1 MQEQHKI
8 AAVRNLSFSLQRGET
23 LAIVGES
30 GSGKS
35 VTALALMRLLEQ
47 AGGLV
52 QCDKMLL
59 QRRSREVIELSE
71 QSAAQM
77 RHVRGADMAMIFQE
91 PMTSLNPVFTVGEQI
106 AESIRLHQN
115 ASREE
120 AMVEAKRMLDQVRIP
135 EAQTILS
142 RYPHQLSGGM
152 RQRVMIAMALSCR
165 PAVLIADE
173 PTTAL
178 DVTIQAQIL
187 QLIKVLQ
194 KEMSMGVIFITHDM
208 GVVAE
213 IADRVLV
220 MYQGEAVE
228 TGSVE
233 QIFHA
238 PQHPYTR
245 ALLAAVPQL
254 GAMKGLDYPRR
265 FPLIS
270 LGHPAKQEPPIE
282 QKTVVD
288 GEPVLR
294 VRNLV
299 TRFPLRSGL
308 LNRVT
313 REVHAVEKVSFD
325 LWPGETLSLVG
336 ESGSGKSTTGRALL
350 RLVES
355 QGGEIIFNGQ
365 RIDTLSPGKL
375 QALRRDIQ
383 FIFQDPYASLDPRQT
398 IGDSILEPLRVHG
411 LLPGKEAAARVAWL
425 LERVGLLPEHAWRY
439 PHEFSGGQ
447 RQRICIA
454 RALALNPK
462 VIIADEAVS
471 ALDVSIRGQIINLLL
486 DLQRD
491 FGIAYLFISHD
502 MAVVE
507 RISHRVAVMYLG
519 QIVEIGPRRAVF
531 ENPQHPYTRKLLA
544 AVPVAEPSRQ
554 RPQRVLLSD
563 DLPSNIHLRGEEVAA
578 VSLQCVGPGHYV
590 AHNHNQ
596 NTHSCVDNIQAE
608 NKMARAVH
616 RSGLVALGIAT
627 ALMAS
632 CAFAAKEVVVAVG
645 SNFTTLDPYDANDT
659 LSQAVAK
666 SFYQGLFGLDK
677 EMKLKNVLAES
688 YTVSDDGLTYTVK
701 LREGI
706 KFQDGTDFNA
716 AAVKANLDRAS
727 DPANHLKRYN
737 LYKNIAKTEAIDPT
751 TVKITLKQPFSAFIN
766 ILAHPATA
774 MISPAALEKYGKEIG
789 FHPVGTGPY
798 ELDTWNQTDFVKV
811 KKFAGYW
818 QPGLPKLDSIT
829 WRPVADNNT
838 RAAMLQTGEAQFA
851 FPIPYEQAALLEKN
865 KNIEL
870 MASPSIMQ
878 RYISMNVTQKPFD
891 NPKVREAL
899 NYAINRPALVK
910 VAFAGYATPA
920 TGVVPPSIAYAQ
932 SYKPWPYDPVK
943 ARELLKEAGYPNG
956 FSTTLW
962 SSHNHSTAQKVL
974 QFTQQQLAQVGIK
987 AQVTAMDA
995 GQRAAEV
1002 EGKGQKESGVRM
1014 FYTGWSASTG
1024 EADWALSP
1032 LFASQNW
1039 PPTLFNTAFYSNKQV
1054 DDFLAQALKTND
1066 PAEKTRL
1073 YKAAQDIIWQESPWI
1088 PLVVEKLVSAHSKNL
1103 TGFWIMPDTGFSFED
1118 ADLQ

>member
-1 MQEQHKI
+1 
-8 AAVRNLSFSLQRGET
+8 
-23 LAIVGES
+23 
-30 GSGKS
+30 
-35 VTALALMRLLEQ
+35 
-47 AGGLV
+47 
-52 QCDKMLL
+52 
-59 QRRSREVIELSE
+59 
-71 QSAAQM
+71 
-77 RHVRGADMAMIFQE
+77 
-91 PMTSLNPVFTVGEQI
+91 
-106 AESIRLHQN
+106 
-115 ASREE
+115 
-120 AMVEAKRMLDQVRIP
+120 
-135 EAQTILS
+135 
-142 RYPHQLSGGM
+142 
-152 RQRVMIAMALSCR
+152 
-165 PAVLIADE
+165 
-173 PTTAL
+173 
-178 DVTIQAQIL
+178 
-187 QLIKVLQ
+187 
-194 KEMSMGVIFITHDM
+194 
-208 GVVAE
+208 
-213 IADRVLV
+213 
-220 MYQGEAVE
+220 
-228 TGSVE
+228 
-233 QIFHA
+233 
-238 PQHPYTR
+238 
-245 ALLAAVPQL
+245 
-254 GAMKGLDYPRR
+254 
-265 FPLIS
+265 
-270 LGHPAKQEPPIE
+270 
-282 QKTVVD
+282 
-288 GEPVLR
+288 
-294 VRNLV
+294 
-299 TRFPLRSGL
+299 
-308 LNRVT
+308 
-313 REVHAVEKVSFD
+313 
-325 LWPGETLSLVG
+325 
-336 ESGSGKSTTGRALL
+336 
-350 RLVES
+350 
-355 QGGEIIFNGQ
+355 
-365 RIDTLSPGKL
+365 
-375 QALRRDIQ
+375 
-383 FIFQDPYASLDPRQT
+383 
-398 IGDSILEPLRVHG
+398 
-411 LLPGKEAAARVAWL
+411 
-425 LERVGLLPEHAWRY
+425 
-439 PHEFSGGQ
+439 
-447 RQRICIA
+447 
-454 RALALNPK
+454 
-462 VIIADEAVS
+462 
-471 ALDVSIRGQIINLLL
+471 
-486 DLQRD
+486 
-491 FGIAYLFISHD
+491 
-502 MAVVE
+502 
-507 RISHRVAVMYLG
+507 
-519 QIVEIGPRRAVF
+519 
-531 ENPQHPYTRKLLA
+531 
-544 AVPVAEPSRQ
+544 
-554 RPQRVLLSD
+554 
-563 DLPSNIHLRGEEVAA
+563 
-578 VSLQCVGPGHYV
+578 
-590 AHNHNQ
+590 
-596 NTHSCVDNIQAE
+596 
-608 NKMARAVH
+608 MARAVH

-632 CAFAAKEVVVAVG
+632 CAFAAKDVVVAVG

-851 FPIPYEQAALLEKN
+851 FPIPYEQATLLEKN

-1039 PPTLFNTAFYSNKQV
+1039 PPTLFIVSV
-1054 DDFLAQALKTND
+1054 LVFLFVHMLPGD
-1066 PAEKTRL
+1066 PARLIAGPEADAQVIELVRQQLGLDQPLYHQFWHYISNAVQGDFGLSMVSRRPVADEIASRFMPTLWLTITSMVWAVIFGMAAGIIAAVWRNRWPDRLSMTIAVSGISFPAFALGMLLIQVFSVELGWLPTVGADSWQHYILPSLTLGAAVAAVMARFTRASFVDVL
-1073 YKAAQDIIWQESPWI
+1073 SEDYMRTARAKGVSETWVVLKHGLRNAMI
-1088 PLVVEKLVSAHSKNL
+1088 PVVTMMGLQFGFLLGGSIVVEKVFNWPGLGRLLVDSVEMRDYPVIQAEILLFSLEFILINL
-1103 TGFWIMPDTGFSFED
+1103 VVDVLYAAINP
-1118 ADLQ
+1118 AIRYK